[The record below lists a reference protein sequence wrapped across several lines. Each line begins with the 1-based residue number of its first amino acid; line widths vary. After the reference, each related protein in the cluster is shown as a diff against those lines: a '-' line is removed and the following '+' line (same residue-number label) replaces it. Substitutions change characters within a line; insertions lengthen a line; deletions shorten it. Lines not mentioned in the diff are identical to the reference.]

1 MAFETD
7 ALNQTQQETAPGIPS
22 GAAPIL
28 SGLTQASPDLH
39 DAFSKLFVQDLTN
52 KASTSAIAQ
61 KAKVAAAQK
70 AQAAQPVQ
78 DRPPAPDQ
86 PAPGS
91 FGDKLNGAFGAL
103 SDASHA
109 TDVKGGGWL
118 SGVTSTLA
126 ARQERLRQAQN
137 DAMLHAKNQAETVAH
152 NRNIWRQDE
161 ELRAKGLQ
169 ENSNYFEVRK
179 KNYDVTENVSNDEA
193 MQLIKNPDWVAN
205 HYMKITGQTPMLQ
218 ADGEVKKDKN
228 GIPIMMPTYSYSS
241 KTSKD
246 GKDTPEKV
254 TADESSSADKLLGEK
269 LPVGTLLT
277 QDQHYAYTNK
287 MNAARNT
294 LDKLENTNGKKF
306 DPDHLKSLVSGLND
320 TSVQA
325 AVSEVPGSSAAGIL
339 QHMDNADKHLAEFTQ
354 AAAQAKAT
362 NNQQALDAA
371 NTQIRKYTDERT
383 KLSNFLNVAVSKGD
397 IADYQKK
404 SDDAMSMVSDL
415 QKKVDAAHG
424 EEAAGIAASVKSML
438 AEGNNYTDQQK
449 KMLGRIQLQAEAS
462 AKASLEYKN
471 QEEKNKAEA
480 LNALNDDDVDTLVD
494 AALKYNLNPNKLY
507 SMRKNTNALFKARMI
522 QEANSRGQ
530 EWSEAKYEQR
540 YEMQKDLAKDTPT
553 SMGGQV
559 DSLGRF
565 SYHIGSANRSIE
577 GLRNI
582 GSPILNT
589 AINKVKAGTV
599 GFEEAQ
605 AFKVEAEAAKDEFL
619 GFIKNGR
626 VPPTEQEERLAA
638 SVNMDHTPAELQST
652 FRAMA
657 GLVAGR
663 AKSMNGRY
671 NTIMEGGNIPGLMS
685 EDTKSILQQFGVDVN
700 AITQTKGTSSFS
712 KPINPSQS
720 AVPPKT
726 AKPGVA
732 AGKSADGTPV
742 WQTMDGSIQD
752 AQGNKY
758 NPQTGKRQ

>member
-1 MAFETD
+1 MGDTPD
-7 ALNQTQQETAPGIPS
+7 IMQQDQQNPTAGIPS

-28 SGLTQASPDLH
+28 SGLTQASPDLA
-39 DAFSKLFVQDLTN
+39 DTFSKLFLHDAIK
-52 KASTSAIAQ
+52 KADTSAISQ
-61 KAKVAAAQK
+61 KAKAAEAQK

-78 DRPPAPDQ
+78 DRPQ

-91 FGDKLNGAFGAL
+91 FADKLSGAAGAL

-126 ARQERLRQAQN
+126 ARQQRLRQEQN
-137 DAMLHAKNQAETVAH
+137 DKVLHAKNQAETVAT

-161 ELRAKGLQ
+161 ELRQKGLQ

-179 KNYDVTENVSNDEA
+179 KNYDVTENVSHDEA
-193 MQLIKNPDWVAN
+193 MNLVKNPDWVAS
-205 HYMKITGQTPMLQ
+205 HYMKITGQTPMLD
-218 ADGEVKKDKN
+218 ASGEVRKDKN

-241 KTSKD
+241 KTAKD

-254 TADESSSADKLLGEK
+254 TAEESASAGRLLGEK

-287 MNAARNT
+287 MSAARNV
-294 LDKLENTNGKKF
+294 LDKLEMTNGKKF
-306 DPDHLKSLVSGLND
+306 DDDHLKSLVSGLND
-320 TSVQA
+320 STVQE
-325 AVSEVPGSSAAGIL
+325 AVSEVPGSAAAGIL
-339 QHMDNADKHLAEFTQ
+339 RHMDNADKHLAQLTQ
-354 AAAQAKAT
+354 DVAKAKAA
-362 NNQQALDAA
+362 NNQQALDKA
-371 NTQIRKYTDERT
+371 NTQIAQVNEERT
-383 KLSNFLNVAVSKGD
+383 KLSNFLGVAVSKAD

-404 SDDAMSMVSDL
+404 SDDAMSMVTDL

-424 EEAAGIAASVKSML
+424 EEAAGIAASVKNML
-438 AEGNNYTDQQK
+438 AGENNYTDQQK
-449 KMLGRIQLQAEAS
+449 KMLGRIQQQAEAS
-462 AKASLEYKN
+462 SKASLEYEN
-471 QEEKNKAEA
+471 QKEKQKAEA
-480 LNALNDDDVDTLVD
+480 TNALNDDDVDTLIN
-494 AALKYNLNPNKLY
+494 AAKNYQLDPNRLY
-507 SMRKNTNALFKARMI
+507 SMRKNTNALFKAQLLR
-522 QEANSRGQ
+522 EDPN
-530 EWSEAKYEQR
+530 WSEAVYKQR
-540 YEMQKDLAKDTPT
+540 YNMQQDLAKDTPT

-565 SYHIGSANRSIE
+565 SYHVGSANRSIE

-582 GSPILNT
+582 GSPILDT

-605 AFKVEAEAAKDEFL
+605 AFKVEAEASKDEFL
-619 GFIKNGR
+619 GFIKNGH

-638 SVNMDHTPAELQST
+638 SVDMNRTPAELQST

-671 NTIMEGGNIPGLMS
+671 NTIMGGGNIPGLMS
-685 EDTKSILQQFGVDVN
+685 EDTQSILRQFGVDVD

-732 AGKSADGTPV
+732 AGKSADGVPV